1 MTKKLVAYFSPTGVT
16 EGVAKKIAQM
26 TGADLYE
33 IQPKEPYTRA
43 DLNWTDEKSR
53 STIEMKDLDF
63 RPEMLAL
70 PENIKEYDTIFL
82 GFPIWW
88 YIAPTIINTFLES
101 HDFTGITIA
110 PFFTSAGSDA
120 GNTDDHLHLSAPNA
134 FWRPAKRLYP
144 NNDERIKLWL
154 DNAVL

>member
-1 MTKKLVAYFSPTGVT
+1 MTKKLIAYFSPTGIT
-16 EGVAKKIAQM
+16 KDIAQKIAQI
-26 TGADLYE
+26 TNGDLFE
-33 IQPKEPYTRA
+33 IKPKIPYTRA

-53 STIEMKDLDF
+53 SSIEMKDLNY
-63 RPEMLAL
+63 RPEILT
-70 PENIKEYDTIFL
+70 PIENIKEYDMIFL

-88 YIAPTIINTFLES
+88 YIAPTIINSFLES
-101 HDFTGITIA
+101 YDFTGIVIA

-144 NNDERIKLWL
+144 NNDERIQSWIEQAIL
-154 DNAVL
+154 